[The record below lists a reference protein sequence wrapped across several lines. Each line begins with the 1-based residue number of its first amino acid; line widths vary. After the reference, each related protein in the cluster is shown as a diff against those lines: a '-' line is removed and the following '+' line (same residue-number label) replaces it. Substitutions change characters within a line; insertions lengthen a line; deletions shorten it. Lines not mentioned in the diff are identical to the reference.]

1 MALTTK
7 LATACPIVATVLQ
20 SIALGP
26 SYCVEITST
35 KELRREFSQRFV
47 WGGEATTRKRI
58 LMHPDETHEVKA
70 KHRRL
75 YTTVDNFTLEH
86 NGAVGTALPPSA

>member
-1 MALTTK
+1 MAS
-7 LATACPIVATVLQ
+7 VLQ
-20 SIALGP
+20 AIAWAP
-26 SYCVEITST
+26 SYCVEIAST

-47 WGGEATTRKRI
+47 WGGEATTRERI

-70 KHRRL
+70 TYRRL
-75 YTTVDNFTLEH
+75 YTTVENFTLEH